1 MSGTKSNTKLFVG
14 GLPYQLRGRDL
25 REIFSEYGEVVFARV
40 ILDRDTKRSKGFWF
54 VEFASAEDALR
65 AKEELDWAEIN
76 GRTIKVDYAFEK
88 PQQEGSTQTA

>member
-40 ILDRDTKRSKGFWF
+40 ILDRDTKRSKGF
-54 VEFASAEDALR
+54 
-65 AKEELDWAEIN
+65 
-76 GRTIKVDYAFEK
+76 
-88 PQQEGSTQTA
+88 